1 MIPPKDTYISLPW
14 NTTMNEP
21 EKKIEEKYP
30 KTKKITLDTLRVT
43 IDEYYVPQ
51 ISDLLSK
58 GVDYL
63 EWFNKLDDPYFG
75 KYKLDLRMDTKDE
88 RLKLLFKE
96 KF

>member
-1 MIPPKDTYISLPW
+1 MPW

-30 KTKKITLDTLRVT
+30 QTKKITLETLRVA

-51 ISDLLSK
+51 ISDLLGK